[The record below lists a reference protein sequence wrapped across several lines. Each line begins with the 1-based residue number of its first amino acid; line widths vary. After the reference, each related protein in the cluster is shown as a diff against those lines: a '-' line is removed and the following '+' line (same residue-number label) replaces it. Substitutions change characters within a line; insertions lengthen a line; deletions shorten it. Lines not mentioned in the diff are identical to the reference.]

1 MPANL
6 LEVLQTPQ
14 GAISLAVAVLAAV
27 MGVRLLGPD
36 RLGGRAVAA
45 AIAYAAALAVT
56 WLGGSGVLSRS
67 PEPPLT
73 VRLAGAALLVFGLLQ
88 AGRSA
93 REEAGRSAQ
102 DAAGREGAGATR
114 KVLGGLAMVLAGQV
128 LRAPSPAGV
137 AAALAAAAVLGWAA
151 WRAPGAG
158 RPPERMNH

>member
-6 LEVLQTPQ
+6 LDVLQTPQ

-36 RLGGRAVAA
+36 RLGGRSVAA

-56 WLGGSGVLSRS
+56 WFGGSGVLARS

-88 AGRSA
+88 AGRAA
-93 REEAGRSAQ
+93 RERAGRA
-102 DAAGREGAGATR
+102 DAGATR

-128 LRAPSPAGV
+128 LRAPSPAGI
-137 AAALAAAAVLGWAA
+137 AAALAAAAVLAWAA
-151 WRAPGAG
+151 WRAGAAGPDG
-158 RPPERMNH
+158 RPPNG